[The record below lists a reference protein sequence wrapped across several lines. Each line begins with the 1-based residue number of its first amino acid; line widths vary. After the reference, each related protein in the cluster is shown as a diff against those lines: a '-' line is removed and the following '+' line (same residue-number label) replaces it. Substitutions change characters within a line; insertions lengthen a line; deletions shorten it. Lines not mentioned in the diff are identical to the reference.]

1 MIKGMRSLYENII
14 ESKSNELVT
23 FRTLSDEEAKYYWAL
38 PCGIQQTQEMIR
50 WVTVDKT
57 GNKKSILEQTANG
70 TNRIRVRNKW

>member
-1 MIKGMRSLYENII
+1 MYKNVI

-23 FRTLSDEEAKYYWAL
+23 FRTLSDDEAEFYRSL
-38 PCGIQQTQEMIR
+38 PCGIEQTQEMIR

-70 TNRIRVRNKW
+70 INRIRVKN